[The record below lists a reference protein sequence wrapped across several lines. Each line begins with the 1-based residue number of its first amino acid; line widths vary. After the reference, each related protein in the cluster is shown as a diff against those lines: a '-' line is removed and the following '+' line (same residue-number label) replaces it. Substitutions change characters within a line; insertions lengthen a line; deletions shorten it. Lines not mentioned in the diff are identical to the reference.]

1 MKIGFSTLACP
12 NWNLERIVEQA
23 LAMGYHGVEIRGLEG
38 ALHLPLA
45 PALSAKPEAVRKM
58 FAEKK
63 LELVCLGA
71 SASLTSRDENKLI
84 AEKKAL
90 LEFIEL
96 ASRLGCPFVRFFA
109 GEVQKRDTANKA
121 FTRMVDGVR
130 GLADAAARQGVSLLV
145 ENGGDFRD
153 SWSMWQL
160 CDAVDHPGL
169 RICWNQ
175 VHAMSVLE
183 SASFS
188 LPRLRTKMA
197 MIHMGDARFDERGV
211 LIEHVPLGEGDI
223 DVKKQIEILKGLVY
237 RGYLMYE
244 WPKMWVE
251 TLAGPE
257 VALPKAAE
265 FLKTAIAAKQ
275 PVLSAYK
282 GDKNAPKY
290 PASPAQAAG

>member
-38 ALHLPLA
+38 ELHLPLA
-45 PALSAKPEAVRKM
+45 PALSAKPEAVRKV

-96 ASRLGCPFVRFFA
+96 ASRLGCPYVRFFA

-130 GLADAAARQGVSLLV
+130 GLADAAARQGVCLLV

-197 MIHMGDARFDERGV
+197 LIHMGDARFDERGV

-223 DVKKQIEILKGLVY
+223 DIKKQIEILKGLVY

-251 TLAGPE
+251 SLVGPE

-265 FLKTAIAAKQ
+265 FLKAAIAAKQ

-290 PASPAQAAG
+290 PTTPAEAAG